1 MNSPKTSYRLI
12 KSTRYR
18 SNKMLATLLTLCI
31 SGFFLSCQK
40 EAPAPPFSL
49 EERYFSD
56 STGLYL
62 PGDLEASLWAESPQF
77 FNPTNM
83 DVDARGRIWVTEALN
98 YRLFRNDPDKF
109 KNHEEGD
116 RVVILEDKDGDG
128 KAETSNV
135 FVQDSDLTAP
145 LGISV
150 IGNKVIVSSG
160 PSIIIYTDE
169 NGDDKPDKKEV
180 FLTGFGGL
188 DHDHGLHAVVAGPDG
203 KYYFNAGNAG
213 PHIVTDKSGW
223 TLRSGS
229 LYNGGS
235 PHMKDNKPGMV
246 SDDGK
251 MWVGGIALRINPDG
265 TGMTVLGHNFRN
277 SYELALDSYGNMW
290 QNDNDDDG
298 NKGVRVSWLME
309 GGNMGYFNADGS
321 RRWQA
326 DRRPGQSTVRAHWH
340 QDDPGVL
347 PMGDSTGAGSPTGVT
362 FYESDLLGE
371 KYRGTLLAGEA
382 GRNVILAYKPEP
394 MGAGFRLKRHNLITS
409 LREEEVE
416 EAQSRTTGED
426 KTKWFRPSD
435 VVVGTDGA
443 IYVADWYDGMV
454 GGHRMIDSTGYGR
467 IYRITPKGK
476 NLPKPEIDLSSTE
489 GQIAALLNPAVNVRN
504 AGFALLAEKGDAAVE
519 AVKEILNDEN
529 PYHRARAIWL
539 LATMG
544 AEGLAVV
551 EGQLKADNPDLRMT
565 AFRALRQAKSD
576 FVPYARQL
584 SSDPS
589 PAVRREVAVALR
601 DLPQDQVEEILIAL
615 ASQHEGGDRYYVEAL
630 GLAMD
635 GKEEAIFPVLQQE
648 LGGDPLTWKP
658 GYADLVWRLHPSQ
671 AVESLKE
678 RALSTELSAAERQQ
692 SVAALGFISDQKA
705 VNAMQEIAASEI
717 LGVNERALWWL
728 RYRRNNEWNAFAMQI
743 PELEANISPEIQKEM
758 LALKAILESP
768 TASTAEKIKAGKAMA
783 GDRIG
788 GIMLLSLAEKKA
800 LSEDLMVEISPE
812 IFQNPE
818 QATRVLAGD
827 YFTHAAKPDALSVS
841 EITALEGDPTKG
853 KLVYQGKCA
862 TCHRIGNEGRNIG
875 PDLSMIGAKLD
886 QQGLMDAIINP
897 SAGVAFGYEMWMV
910 TLKDETVAAG
920 FLQADGPIVVLEGMQ
935 NEAYNIPSE
944 EIASR
949 KRFARSIMPEPAE
962 LDMDE
967 ADVAHLTAYLVGLN
981 SEGD

>member
-1 MNSPKTSYRLI
+1 
-12 KSTRYR
+12 
-18 SNKMLATLLTLCI
+18 
-31 SGFFLSCQK
+31 
-40 EAPAPPFSL
+40 
-49 EERYFSD
+49 
-56 STGLYL
+56 
-62 PGDLEASLWAESPQF
+62 
-77 FNPTNM
+77 M
-83 DVDARGRIWVTEALN
+83 DVDSKGRIWITEALN
-98 YRLFRNDPDKF
+98 YRLFRNDPKKF
-109 KNHEEGD
+109 KHHEKGD
-116 RVVILEDKDGDG
+116 RVVILEDTDGDG
-128 KAETSNV
+128 KADNSKV
-135 FVQDSDLTAP
+135 FVQDEDLTAP

-160 PSIIIYTDE
+160 PSVIIYTDE
-169 NGDDKPDKKEV
+169 NRDDTPDKKEV

-235 PHMKDNKPGMV
+235 PYMKDNEPGMV

-265 TGMTVLGHNFRN
+265 TGMKVLGHNFRN
-277 SYELALDSYGNMW
+277 SYELALDSYGNLW

-309 GGNMGYFNADGS
+309 GGNMGYFNSDGS

-340 QDDPGVL
+340 QDDPGVI
-347 PMGDSTGAGSPTGVT
+347 PMGDSTGAGSPTGLT
-362 FYESDLLGE
+362 FYESNLLGE

-382 GRNVILAYKPEP
+382 GRNVILAYQPETK
-394 MGAGFRLKRHNLITS
+394 GAGFTLKRHNLITS
-409 LREEEVE
+409 LREEDVE

-476 NLPKPEIDLSSTE
+476 NLPKPEIDLSTTQ

-504 AGFALLAEKGDAAVE
+504 AGFALLAEKGASEVD
-519 AVKEILNDEN
+519 AVKEILKDEN

-539 LATMG
+539 LAKMG
-544 AEGLAVV
+544 EEGIAAV
-551 EGQLKADNPDLRMT
+551 ESQLEADNPDLRLT

-576 FVPYARQL
+576 FLPYARQL
-584 SSDPS
+584 STDPS
-589 PAVRREVAVALR
+589 PAVRREVAVSLR
-601 DLPQDQVEEILIAL
+601 DVPQNDVEEILVEL
-615 ASQHEGGDRYYVEAL
+615 AAHNEGNDRYYVEAL

-648 LGGDPLTWKP
+648 LGAAPLNWSP
-658 GYADLVWRLHPSQ
+658 GYANLIWRLHPTE
-671 AVESLKE
+671 AIEGLKE
-678 RALSTELSAAERQQ
+678 RALSPELSAAQRRQAI
-692 SVAALGFISDQKA
+692 AALGFINDQES
-705 VNAMQEIAASEI
+705 VNAMQEIASSE
-717 LGVNERALWWL
+717 LMGVKDRALWWL
-728 RYRRNNEWNAFAMQI
+728 RYRRNNEWNAYTMEI
-743 PELEANISPEIQKEM
+743 PELKANISPEIQEDM
-758 LALKAILESP
+758 LQLKSILENNTVP
-768 TASTAEKIKAGKAMA
+768 KEEKIKAAKTMA
-783 GDRIG
+783 ADRIG
-788 GIMLLSLAEKKA
+788 GQMLLALAEKEA
-800 LSEDLMVEISPE
+800 LSEDLMAEVSSI

-827 YFTHAAKPDALSVS
+827 YFTHASKSSPLSVS
-841 EITALEGDPTKG
+841 EITSLEGDPAKG
-853 KLVYQGKCA
+853 KLVYQGNCA
-862 TCHRIGNEGRNIG
+862 TCHRIGDEGRNIG

-886 QQGLMDAIINP
+886 EEGLLDAITNP
-897 SAGVAFGYEMWMV
+897 SAGVAFGYEMWLI
-910 TLKDETVAAG
+910 TLKDGTVASG
-920 FLQADGPIVVLEGMQ
+920 FLQADGPTVVLEGMQ

-944 EIASR
+944 AIASR
-949 KRFARSIMPEPAE
+949 KRFSRSIMPEPAE
-962 LDMDE
+962 LNMTE
-967 ADVAHLTAYLVGLN
+967 TDVANLTAYLAGLN
-981 SEGD
+981 SEIK